1 MSVIETVN
9 AILNEEEDRKP
20 TREEAE
26 EAVRTLIRWA
36 GDNPNR
42 EGLIET
48 PKRVI
53 KAYEEYFS
61 GYKKNPKSTKQIVKN
76 QSIF

>member
-26 EAVRTLIRWA
+26 EAVRTLIRLS
-36 GDNPNR
+36 
-42 EGLIET
+42 LIH
-48 PKRVI
+48 I
-53 KAYEEYFS
+53 
-61 GYKKNPKSTKQIVKN
+61 
-76 QSIF
+76 